1 MVAKAGAATMKTVQ
15 DSRVEM
21 RMLVMP
27 NDTNPLGTI
36 FGGVV
41 MGWIDMAASMT
52 SERHAGKP
60 AVTAHVSDISFK
72 APIFAGDHCL
82 IQASINHAGRTS
94 MLVGVK
100 VSAENPK
107 TGEVRHTTTAYLV
120 FVALD
125 GAGRPAAV
133 PPLEVRTDEERRR
146 RDEGRRICERIKA
159 KRA

>member
-1 MVAKAGAATMKTVQ
+1 MGEAEVKTVR

-41 MGWIDMAASMT
+41 MGWIDMAASMV
-52 SERHAGKP
+52 SERHSGRP
-60 AVTAHVSDISFK
+60 AVTVHVSDISFK
-72 APIFAGDHCL
+72 APIHAGDHCL

-94 MLVGVK
+94 MLIGVK
-100 VSAENPK
+100 VYAENPK
-107 TGEVRHTTTAYLV
+107 TADVRHTTTAYLV

-125 GAGRPAAV
+125 GVGKPARV
-133 PPLEVRTDEERRR
+133 PALKVRTKEERRR
-146 RDEGRRICERIKA
+146 QEEGRLLCERVRA
-159 KRA
+159 KRK